1 MRNTKDRIALQNHK
15 MFVFKKQKKKTT
27 SLGSFL
33 VVQWLRHCASTA
45 GSQGFD
51 PWLVRELRSLMPR
64 DEAKKKRERYKPW
77 KPEAGYI
84 EMKGLYLQLRALAIR
99 TPGEFISLQFS
110 T

>member
-1 MRNTKDRIALQNHK
+1 
-15 MFVFKKQKKKTT
+15 
-27 SLGSFL
+27 
-33 VVQWLRHCASTA
+33 
-45 GSQGFD
+45 
-51 PWLVRELRSLMPR
+51 MPR

>member
-15 MFVFKKQKKKTT
+15 MFAFKKPKKKT
-27 SLGSFL
+27 SLGTFL